1 LYPFKIIVFHRN
13 DSERVIK
20 LISDIIVNE
29 FNFKL
34 EFNTLDSDILDIE
47 ENYNNSDGGC
57 FWIAESIDNNNRQQ
71 KNSQYNCSKK
81 FETV

>member
-1 LYPFKIIVFHRN
+1 
-13 DSERVIK
+13 
-20 LISDIIVNE
+20 
-29 FNFKL
+29 
-34 EFNTLDSDILDIE
+34 LDSDILDIE